1 MVHPHEKRFS
11 ASQAHRLDDPARR
24 RWLPPDDVMAA
35 LDVQP
40 GETVA
45 DVGAGTGYFA
55 LPLAQAVGPT
65 GKIYAVDGQAEML
78 GYLLE
83 KLGPSIPAPVELV
96 HAEAD
101 RTGLPASSCDLWLLA
116 NLWHELDD
124 CAAALREAHRAL
136 RPGGRIAI
144 LDWRP
149 DVERIAGPPLEH
161 RLAPTHAIEHL
172 RAAGFAASAPSNI
185 GPYSWLVMGKAEK

>member
-1 MVHPHEKRFS
+1 MNLPHEKRFS
-11 ASQAHRLDDPARR
+11 ASQAHRLDDPARIE
-24 RWLPPDDVMAA
+24 WLPPDEVITSIAA
-35 LDVQP
+35 WP

-55 LPLAQAVGPT
+55 LPLARAVGPT
-65 GKIYAVDGQAEML
+65 GKIYAVDSQAEML
-78 GYLLE
+78 GHLLE

-101 RTGLPASSCDLWLLA
+101 RTGLPESSCDLWLLA

-124 CAAALREAHRAL
+124 CAAAVCEAHRAL

-149 DVERIAGPPLEH
+149 DVERVAGPPLEH
-161 RLAPTHAIEHL
+161 RLAPAHAIEHL
-172 RAAGFAASAPSNI
+172 RAAGFAAIAESTV
-185 GPYSWLVMGKAEK
+185 GLYSWLVQGKAMK